1 MGENIC
7 TLVTDRGLTP
17 KTHNELT
24 QFKSKKTHPMK
35 KFKNKKKKHPVKKWA
50 KDPNRHFSKGDIQI
64 TNRDMKRWST
74 SLIIREMKIK
84 TIMREQ
90 LKPCRMASIKKT
102 TNNKY
107 WQGCRQK
114 GKPCALFA
122 NT

>member
-35 KFKNKKKKHPVKKWA
+35 KFKNKKKHPMKKWA
-50 KDPNRHFSKGDIQI
+50 KDPNRHFPKGDIQI

-84 TIMREQ
+84 TPMRHHFT
-90 LKPCRMASIKKT
+90 PVRMAT
-102 TNNKY
+102 TI
-107 WQGCRQK
+107 
-114 GKPCALFA
+114 
-122 NT
+122 NTKDNRC